1 MVQVLKMNNA
11 TNLADRAQ
19 NDTLLKQYIY
29 NMAISIDNCFEDDF
43 TTSSNSSNNNNNNN
57 NTSSGNNSM
66 LSVSSYNDDNYTS
79 NVNRN
84 TRNKVFEL
92 QSRVD
97 DLNIKLSTSG
107 INALSHSSVAS
118 PLNKS
123 NLLAKDFHRSNRKTN
138 NATLKIDE
146 LCNNNNNN
154 NSHEESAIET
164 IEDDD
169 ENSSTTFNR
178 SINQSIDISINNR
191 LLNQSFEND
200 DDDKND
206 NSNSSAKESSLN
218 ASFVRIQQLNNMLE
232 NEYEEVTNLKRSLKE
247 KELLFEESLQIVNF
261 KDGDSNQQGEIA
273 SPKSLKRNEGI
284 ET

>member
-1 MVQVLKMNNA
+1 MKNGNRLVGVLMVQVLKMDNA

-43 TTSSNSSNNNNNNN
+43 TTTTSRSSSNNYN
-57 NTSSGNNSM
+57 NTRSGNNSM

-146 LCNNNNNN
+146 LYDNNNNNNNNNN

-206 NSNSSAKESSLN
+206 NKNNDTCTWTPNSFSKLFR
-218 ASFVRIQQLNNMLE
+218 ASYL
-232 NEYEEVTNLKRSLKE
+232 
-247 KELLFEESLQIVNF
+247 
-261 KDGDSNQQGEIA
+261 D
-273 SPKSLKRNEGI
+273 
-284 ET
+284 